1 MGYDKDHPA
10 MTQHTKLLTDKH
22 TQSGAKCRAL
32 YDASKRNAASSNKR
46 EGKDRCAPCY
56 ELDDQQSQIRRA
68 PNPTDLVSG
77 SEGGGENRPCRVGGE
92 EGVDQ
97 ALQRPGKLMFYGRS
111 AYDRFSPPFGLQ
123 VLRPAHR
130 EPSQWPRKPTR
141 SGQLL
146 WPSRRT

>member
-22 TQSGAKCRAL
+22 TQSGAKCHAL

-56 ELDDQQSQIRRA
+56 ELDEQQSQIRRA

-77 SEGGGENRPCRVGGE
+77 SEGVAPLQAGGHAGGQAYPHR
-92 EGVDQ
+92 GVCPQDLGLLCAQ
-97 ALQRPGKLMFYGRS
+97 
-111 AYDRFSPPFGLQ
+111 SPPLESVCSF
-123 VLRPAHR
+123 LRSSLPC
-130 EPSQWPRKPTR
+130 PSIF
-141 SGQLL
+141 S
-146 WPSRRT
+146 